1 MSGCE
6 LSGRL
11 QALPVRDVIRLIRM
25 SRRSGTLHLRNGARC
40 GQIEFHQGQ
49 ILRARTTSEYKDIGT
64 VALELG
70 LIGVDQLHEAVA
82 MQRAT
87 SGRMPL
93 GRVLVSLGFVEL
105 DQLRTMLR
113 LQVDQVVQDLLRIS
127 TGSFAF
133 RPSVGLP
140 PDDIT
145 QDVSDVLI
153 EASVRS
159 TAVGL
164 RS

>member
-1 MSGCE
+1 MTGCE
-6 LSGRL
+6 LSGRI
-11 QALPVRDVIRLIRM
+11 QALPIRDVIRMIRM
-25 SRRSGTLHLRNGARC
+25 SRRSGVLQLRNGARQ
-40 GQIEFHQGQ
+40 GEIEFHLGE
-49 ILRARTTSEYKDIGT
+49 ILRATTTSEYRDIGT

-70 LIGVDQLHEAVA
+70 LIGTDELQEAVA

-87 SGRMPL
+87 GGRMPL

-105 DQLRTMLR
+105 EQLRKMLR

-127 TGSFAF
+127 TGSFDF
-133 RPSVGLP
+133 RPSFELP

-153 EASVRS
+153 EASLRS

-164 RS
+164 S